1 MVMNK
6 MPRSGLV
13 SKGVM
18 RNIQISLIVAGL
30 LVLALLGDSGRFLIV
45 DEPRKSDVIMVL
57 AGDTDL
63 RPARALEL
71 LRQGYA
77 PRIILNV
84 PAEAKVFQWSEPELA
99 RKYVDGL
106 PEAESISICSIHGL
120 STKAEARD
128 ASLCLTQS
136 GARTVLLVT
145 SDFHT
150 RRALSTFRREVPAY
164 VYSVAATL
172 NADEFGAQWWKHRQ
186 WAKVNVDEWMRL
198 SWWEL
203 IDRWH

>member
-1 MVMNK
+1 MRK
-6 MPRSGLV
+6 MR
-13 SKGVM
+13 
-18 RNIQISLIVAGL
+18 IILIVA
-30 LVLALLGDSGRFLIV
+30 ALLGLALVADSGRFLIV
-45 DEPRKSDVIMVL
+45 DEPAKSDVIMVL

-63 RPARALEL
+63 RPARSLGL

-84 PAEAKVFQWSEPELA
+84 PADAKVFGWSEPELA

-106 PEAESISICSIHGL
+106 PEAQSISICSIHGL

-128 ASLCLTQS
+128 ASLCLTQA
-136 GARTVLLVT
+136 GAKSVLLVT

-150 RRALSTFRREVPAY
+150 RRALSTFKKEVPEY
-164 VYSVAATL
+164 VYSVAATF
-172 NADEFGAQWWKHRQ
+172 NADEFGAQWWRHRE

-203 IDRWH
+203 IDRWR

>member
-1 MVMNK
+1 MHK
-6 MPRSGLV
+6 IR
-13 SKGVM
+13 
-18 RNIQISLIVAGL
+18 IILIVA
-30 LVLALLGDSGRFLIV
+30 ALLGLALVADSGRFLIV
-45 DEPRKSDVIMVL
+45 DEPAKSDVIMVL

-63 RPARALEL
+63 RPARSLGL

-84 PAEAKVFQWSEPELA
+84 PADAKVFGWSEPELA

-106 PEAESISICSIHGL
+106 PEAQSISICSIHGL

-128 ASLCLTQS
+128 ASLCLTQA
-136 GARTVLLVT
+136 GAKSVLLVT

-150 RRALSTFRREVPAY
+150 RRALSTFKKEVPEY
-164 VYSVAATL
+164 VYSVAATF
-172 NADEFGAQWWKHRQ
+172 NADEFGAQWWRHRE

-203 IDRWH
+203 IDRWR